1 MFKKIQRVSD
11 SKFLL
16 SLENN
21 TWVDNIKESTSFK
34 LNEFGIVKN
43 ILLETYKVSDLIIHT
58 NYQVKSVWFFFF
70 LGLYF
75 WGKVNVVNHGS

>member
-21 TWVDNIKESTSFK
+21 IWVDNIKDCATFK
-34 LNEFGIVKN
+34 LFEFESVKN
-43 ILLETYKVSDLIIHT
+43 TLLNTYTINDLIIHT
-58 NYQVKSVWFFFF
+58 NYQIKSV
-70 LGLYF
+70 
-75 WGKVNVVNHGS
+75 

>member
-21 TWVDNIKESTSFK
+21 TWVDNIKESTTFK
-34 LNEFGIVKN
+34 LNEFEIVKN
-43 ILLETYKVSDLIIHT
+43 ILLATYKTSELIIHT
-58 NYQVKSVWFFFF
+58 NYQVKSV
-70 LGLYF
+70 
-75 WGKVNVVNHGS
+75 